1 MLMVRGS
8 VLVLSLNTLLSGRPG
23 QTVLLE
29 EGRSSFFD
37 FVSQTFRS
45 VLHGKLTDGQA
56 TTL

>member
-1 MLMVRGS
+1 MVRGS